1 MEDEAV
7 FVRILLRNLEVSIIL
22 PIFAPSKDKVMEEKR
37 YPTVEEEN
45 VGGKVSEPIA
55 APVPDTMSVDSMTE
69 VHDWIDDL
77 DWDKFPS
84 FGPFSDEEAIA
95 RIDRFEERLRKGEVK
110 WISSEQMWEELY
122 SKYPWLR

>member
-7 FVRILLRNLEVSIIL
+7 FVRILLQYLEVSIIL

-37 YPTVEEEN
+37 YPTEEESFE
-45 VGGKVSEPIA
+45 GKVSEPIA
-55 APVPDTMSVDSMTE
+55 APVPDTMSVDGMTD

-95 RIDRFEERLRKGEVK
+95 RIEEAERDLNDPSK
-110 WISSEQMWEELY
+110 WITAEEMDRRLY
-122 SKYPWLR
+122 ERFPWLR

>member
-7 FVRILLRNLEVSIIL
+7 FVRILLQYLEVSIIL

-37 YPTVEEEN
+37 YPTEEESFE
-45 VGGKVSEPIA
+45 GKVSEPIA
-55 APVPDTMSVDSMTE
+55 APVPDTMSVDGMTE

-95 RIDRFEERLRKGEVK
+95 RIEEAERDLKDPSK
-110 WISSEQMWEELY
+110 WVTSEQMWENLY
-122 SKYPWLR
+122 KKYPWLR

>member
-1 MEDEAV
+1 
-7 FVRILLRNLEVSIIL
+7 
-22 PIFAPSKDKVMEEKR
+22 MEEKR

-55 APVPDTMSVDSMTE
+55 APVPDTMSVDSMTGA
-69 VHDWIDDL
+69 HDWIDDL
-77 DWDKFPS
+77 DWEKFPS